1 MISTGKK
8 PILEASH
15 CMGKTS
21 FIEMSTGKTN
31 YRDELLDKT
40 RCTSEIGSQIILHQV
55 SDASKATHNANFGA
69 TRRDIIRHR
78 TTHIAVTHPT
88 FKFLIL

>member
-1 MISTGKK
+1 
-8 PILEASH
+8 
-15 CMGKTS
+15 MGKTS

-55 SDASKATHNANFGA
+55 SDASKATQNANFGA
-69 TRRDIIRHR
+69 ARCDIIRH
-78 TTHIAVTHPT
+78 TQSSHAPYIQIFDTLEGNPPSSSV
-88 FKFLIL
+88 